1 MGALETMT
9 YPQKPAE
16 RPDSQQPSS
25 PVPPTQ
31 RSASDEPAFLSDE
44 DSLSYRPP
52 PPYPP
57 TSELPVFKP
66 VALPPPTRREP
77 AAGARNGVLVGVII
91 GLVVLGCVG
100 LGIAGIFLLSA
111 GGR

>member
-1 MGALETMT
+1 MT
-9 YPQKPAE
+9 YPQQPAD
-16 RPDSQQPSS
+16 RPDRQPAS
-25 PVPPTQ
+25 PVSGEDSGPL
-31 RSASDEPAFLSDE
+31 FLSE
-44 DSLSYRPP
+44 EESLSYRPP

-66 VALPPPTRREP
+66 VPLPPPRRREP
-77 AAGARNGVLVGVII
+77 AAGAKNGVLVGIII